1 MSSVFGPTFLKKAP
15 KLLRRWFERFRW
27 RSMGRLGCRLCRLGR
42 RRRQGQNLLTKVLF
56 GCLQCRNGLRHL
68 VLLAGELILI
78 GSELLYA
85 APDDGK
91 INGHGFKLLL
101 HFCGRYSRGGR
112 GGGCSPRPD
121 HLRSKRGADTDENR
135 NQKESKGAR
144 YSPAILQAVARERI
158 TLET

>member
-78 GSELLYA
+78 GCELLFGS
-85 APDDGK
+85 PDK
-91 INGHGFKLLL
+91 CEVNRHRFKLLL
-101 HFCGRYSRGGR
+101 QFYRSDSRAGR
-112 GGGCSPRPD
+112 GGG
-121 HLRSKRGADTDENR
+121 
-135 NQKESKGAR
+135 
-144 YSPAILQAVARERI
+144 
-158 TLET
+158 

>member
-56 GCLQCRNGLRHL
+56 GGLQCRDSLRHL
-68 VLLAGELILI
+68 ILLASELILI
-78 GSELLYA
+78 GSKLLYA
-85 APDDGK
+85 APDDRK
-91 INGHGFKLLL
+91 IKGHGFKPLL
-101 HFCGRYSRGGR
+101 HFCRRYRRGGR
-112 GGGCSPRPD
+112 GGGCAPRPH
-121 HLRSKRGADTDENR
+121 HLPRKRGADADENR
-135 NQKESKGAR
+135 NRKESKGAR